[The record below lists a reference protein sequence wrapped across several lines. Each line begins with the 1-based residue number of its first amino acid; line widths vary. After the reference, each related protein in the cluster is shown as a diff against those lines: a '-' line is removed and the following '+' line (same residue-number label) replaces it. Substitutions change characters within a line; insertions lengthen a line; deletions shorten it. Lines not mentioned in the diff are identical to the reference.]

1 MDCFNGTFQHREAV
15 CPFLQG
21 DTSLEGAGGD
31 GMWNCVSPGSLRGVL
46 LLVIIII
53 FKSSFKANALFL
65 LGSVSGRKR
74 DVFIL
79 EQSLVVEQAMGG
91 TPVAMWHLRH
101 C

>member
-1 MDCFNGTFQHREAV
+1 MDCFNGTFQHREAG
-15 CPFLQG
+15 CPFRQG

-31 GMWNCVSPGSLRGVL
+31 GMRNCVSPGSLRGVL
-46 LLVIIII
+46 LLVSIII

-91 TPVAMWHLRH
+91 TLVAMWHLRH